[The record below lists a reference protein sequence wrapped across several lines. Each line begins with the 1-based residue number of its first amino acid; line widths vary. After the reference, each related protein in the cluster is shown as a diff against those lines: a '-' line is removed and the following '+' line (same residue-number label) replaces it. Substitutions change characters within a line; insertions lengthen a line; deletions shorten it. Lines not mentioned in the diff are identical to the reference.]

1 MRIFREAAELGALTI
16 RVTGGEPLLREDFA
30 ELYLYAR
37 RLGLKVLLFTN
48 ARRITPE
55 LADLLAR
62 VPPLERIEVT
72 VYGMHEETY
81 EAVTRVPGSY
91 AGFRRGVALLLERKV
106 PFVVKGAI
114 LPPNRGELDEFE
126 SWAATLPW
134 MERSP
139 PCSMFFDRR
148 ARRDSE
154 EKNRRIGA
162 LRLSPEEGVAFLA
175 RKPESYRREMARFC
189 ARFTG
194 PPGDRLFACGAGRG
208 GCVDAYGVFQP
219 CMLVRHPGVAYD
231 LKGGSLRE
239 ALGEVFPLLRE
250 RRSVNPEY
258 LARCARCFL
267 KGLCEQCPG
276 KSWAEHGTLDTP
288 VEISLP
294 GGPCPGPL
302 SRVAG
307 GRGTGVGSGK
317 RSGTDRENP
326 RGGRVVMTQIRM
338 DAAYTPSEDVVA
350 REIEGELIIVPLAA
364 GIGDLDDE
372 LYTLNETG
380 KVLWARLDGKSTLRE
395 IARGLAEEYEA
406 PPGEIEED
414 VRGLVEELLKRRMVI
429 EAPAK

>member
-1 MRIFREAAELGALTI
+1 MTDVHGFVVKGDRDRLTHWNSRKPFLDRLDVELTERCDSNCIHCYINLPAGDPRARALELPAGDWMRIFREAAGLGALTI
-16 RVTGGEPLLREDFA
+16 RMTGGEPLLREDFA

-72 VYGMHEETY
+72 VYGMREETY

-126 SWAATLPW
+126 TWAATLPW

-139 PCSMFFDRR
+139 SCSMFFDLR

-162 LRLSPEEGVAFLA
+162 LRLSPEEGVAYFA
-175 RKPESYRREMARFC
+175 RKPESHRREMARFC
-189 ARFTG
+189 ARFMG
-194 PPGDRLFACGAGRG
+194 PPGDRLFGCGAGRG
-208 GCVDAYGVFQP
+208 GCVDAYGFFQP
-219 CMLVRHPGVAYD
+219 CMLVRHPGVVYD

-239 ALGEVFPLLRE
+239 ALGEVFPRLRE

-288 VEISLP
+288 VEYL
-294 GGPCPGPL
+294 C
-302 SRVAG
+302 RVAHA
-307 GRGTGVGSGK
+307 
-317 RSGTDRENP
+317 
-326 RGGRVVMTQIRM
+326 Q
-338 DAAYTPSEDVVA
+338 A
-350 REIEGELIIVPLAA
+350 RYLGLLAEGERAWEVENGAERA
-364 GIGDLDDE
+364 GRI
-372 LYTLNETG
+372 
-380 KVLWARLDGKSTLRE
+380 
-395 IARGLAEEYEA
+395 LAE
-406 PPGEIEED
+406 
-414 VRGLVEELLKRRMVI
+414 VES
-429 EAPAK
+429 P